1 MLNKDSAGLMIID
14 VQGKLAE
21 QMVESEQL
29 MRQIA
34 TLIQGAKLLELPII
48 WMEQLP
54 DKLGET
60 QAGLKQHLSGEALSK
75 DTFSGWQNADIREA
89 INNTGKSQW
98 LVAGIESHI
107 CVYQTVR
114 DLLAANHH
122 VYLVTDAVS
131 SRVTENKAL
140 ALDVMQNAGAQ
151 LTSVEM
157 VLFELQQRAQ
167 GDTFKQLLK
176 LIK

>member
-21 QMVESEQL
+21 HMVESEKLLQ
-29 MRQIA
+29 QIA
-34 TLIQGAKLLELPII
+34 TLIQGAKLLDLPII

-60 QAGLKQHLSGEALSK
+60 QACLKQHLSGEVLSK

-122 VYLVTDAVS
+122 VYLVTDAVG
-131 SRVTENKAL
+131 SRVAENKIL
-140 ALDVMQNAGAQ
+140 ALDVMQKAGAQ

>member
-1 MLNKDSAGLMIID
+1 MLNKDNAGLMIID

-21 QMVESEQL
+21 QMFESDKLLQK
-29 MRQIA
+29 IA
-34 TLIQGAKLLELPII
+34 TLIQGAKLLGLPII

-60 QAGLKQHLSGEALSK
+60 QASLKQHLSGEALPK
-75 DTFSGWQNADIREA
+75 DTFSGWQNKDIQEA
-89 INNTGKSQW
+89 VNNSGKSQW

-122 VYLVTDAVS
+122 VYLVTDAVG
-131 SRVTENKAL
+131 SRAAENKTL
-140 ALDVMQNAGAQ
+140 ALEVMQKAGAQ

>member
-1 MLNKDSAGLMIID
+1 MLNKDSGGLMIID

-21 QMVESEQL
+21 QMHESEKLLQ
-29 MRQIA
+29 QIA
-34 TLIQGAKLLELPII
+34 TLIQGAKLLGLPII

-60 QAGLKQHLSGEALSK
+60 QACLKQHLSGEALSK
-75 DTFSGWQNADIREA
+75 DTFSGWQNVDIREA

-122 VYLVTDAVS
+122 VYLVTDALS
-131 SRVTENKAL
+131 SRVAENKRL

>member
-1 MLNKDSAGLMIID
+1 MLNKDNAGLMIID

-21 QMVESEQL
+21 QMPESDKLLEK
-29 MRQIA
+29 IA
-34 TLIQGAKLLELPII
+34 TLIQGAKLLGLPII

-60 QAGLKQHLSGEALSK
+60 QARLKQHLSGEALPK
-75 DTFSGWQNADIREA
+75 DTFSGWQNKDIREA
-89 INNTGKSQW
+89 VNDSGKSQW

-122 VYLVTDAVS
+122 VYLVTDAVG
-131 SRVTENKAL
+131 SRAAENKTL
-140 ALDVMQNAGAQ
+140 ALEVMQKAGAQ